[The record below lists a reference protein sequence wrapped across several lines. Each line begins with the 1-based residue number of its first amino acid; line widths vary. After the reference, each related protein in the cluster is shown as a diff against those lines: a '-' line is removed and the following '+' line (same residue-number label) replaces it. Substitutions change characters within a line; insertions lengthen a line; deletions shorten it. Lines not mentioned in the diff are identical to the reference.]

1 MTIDI
6 HDYAG
11 RAKSITF
18 DIENLDLA
26 MMENI
31 RGDDVLTL
39 VYLDGTIQQFDSSD
53 CRLASFNDG
62 FELMFHRASGLNKF
76 ERMNQEGGAK

>member
-26 MMENI
+26 IMEELS
-31 RGDDVLTL
+31 GDEVLTL
-39 VYLDGTIQQFDSSD
+39 IYLDGTMQQFDSSD
-53 CRLASFNDG
+53 CRLESFNDG
-62 FELMFHRASGLNKF
+62 FEIMFNRASGLNKF
-76 ERMNQEGGAK
+76 EHMNQEGGAK